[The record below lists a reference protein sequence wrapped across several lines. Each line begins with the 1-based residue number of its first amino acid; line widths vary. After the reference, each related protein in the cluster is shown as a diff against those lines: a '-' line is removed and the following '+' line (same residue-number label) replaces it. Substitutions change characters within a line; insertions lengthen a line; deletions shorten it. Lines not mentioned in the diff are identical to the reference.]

1 MSDIEPAPLTV
12 GGTVA
17 TAMVDDMQPQ
27 PPRDETPTATKVTK
41 KLTSPF
47 GRAMVW
53 LLALLWTVP
62 TFGLFITSF
71 RPEKEIKTTGW
82 WTFFSNP
89 TVTLENYK
97 SVLDY
102 TGGSGQPFSSYFW
115 NSVAI
120 TVPGAIIPIVVA
132 AFAAYALSWM
142 KFPGR
147 DAIFV
152 GIVALMVVPL
162 QMCLIPLLQ
171 FFTSDFSPLSGGI
184 PQIWVAHTIFAMPL
198 AIFLLRNFIGSLPS
212 EVIEAARVDGASH
225 MTIFTKLV
233 LPLSVPAIASIAIF
247 QFLWVWN
254 DLLVAK
260 VFGGGSKNAP
270 MTSALIDM
278 VGTKGNDWQLLTAG
292 AFISMI
298 VPLIVFLS
306 LQRYFV
312 RGLLAGSVK
321 G

>member
-1 MSDIEPAPLTV
+1 MAAVAVPETTSTV
-12 GGTVA
+12 KVK
-17 TAMVDDMQPQ
+17 
-27 PPRDETPTATKVTK
+27 DETPLATKITRHT
-41 KLTSPF
+41 TSPF
-47 GRAMVW
+47 GRIIVW
-53 LLALLWTVP
+53 VLAALWTVP

-82 WTFFSNP
+82 WTFFAHPKITSA
-89 TVTLENYK
+89 NY
-97 SVLDY
+97 SGVLNY
-102 TGGSGQPFSSYFW
+102 TGGSGRPFSNYFW
-115 NSVAI
+115 NSLAI
-120 TVPGAIIPIVVA
+120 TIPGAIIPIVVA
-132 AFAAYALSWM
+132 SFAAYALSWM
-142 KFPGR
+142 KFWGR
-147 DAIFV
+147 DGLFV

-162 QMCLIPLLQ
+162 QMCLIPLLR
-171 FFTSDFSPLSGGI
+171 FFTSDWSPLDGGI
-184 PQIWVAHTIFAMPL
+184 PQIWIAHSIFAMPL

-212 EVIEAARVDGASH
+212 EVIEAARVDGAAH
-225 MTIFTKLV
+225 MTIFARIV

-270 MTSALIDM
+270 LTSALIDM
-278 VGTKGNDWQLLTAG
+278 VGTKGSDWQLLTAG
-292 AFISMI
+292 AFVSMI

>member
-1 MSDIEPAPLTV
+1 MATTTLPATV
-12 GGTVA
+12 VA
-17 TAMVDDMQPQ
+17 PTDQ
-27 PPRDETPTATKVTK
+27 TPIATKITRK
-41 KLTSPF
+41 TTSPV
-47 GRAMVW
+47 GRIVVW
-53 LLALLWTVP
+53 ALAALWTVP
-62 TFGLFITSF
+62 TFGLFVTSF
-71 RPEKEIKTTGW
+71 RPEAEIKTTGW
-82 WTFFSNP
+82 WTFFTNP
-89 TVTLENYK
+89 SVTMKNYS
-97 SVLDY
+97 SVLEY
-102 TGGSGQPFSSYFW
+102 TGGSGKPFSNYFW
-115 NSVAI
+115 NSIAI
-120 TVPGAIIPIVVA
+120 TIPGAIIPIVVA
-132 AFAAYALSWM
+132 SFAAYALSWM
-142 KFPGR
+142 RFWGR
-147 DAIFV
+147 DWLFV

-162 QMCLIPLLQ
+162 QMCLIPLLK
-171 FFTSDFSPLSGGI
+171 FFTSGWSPLDGGV

-198 AIFLLRNFIGSLPS
+198 AIFLLRNFISSLPS

-225 MTIFTKLV
+225 MTIFTRIV

-270 MTSALIDM
+270 MTSALVDM

-292 AFISMI
+292 AFVSML

>member
-1 MSDIEPAPLTV
+1 M
-12 GGTVA
+12 A
-17 TAMVDDMQPQ
+17 TTTL
-27 PPRDETPTATKVTK
+27 PPTAIATPKDETPIATKVTK
-41 KLTSPF
+41 KITSPF
-47 GRAMVW
+47 GRTMVW
-53 LLALLWTVP
+53 LLAALWTVP
-62 TFGLFITSF
+62 TFGLFVTSF
-71 RPEKEIKTTGW
+71 RPETDIKTTGW
-82 WTFFSNP
+82 WTFFTDPN
-89 TVTLENYK
+89 VTFQNYS
-97 SVLDY
+97 SVLKY
-102 TGGSGQPFSSYFW
+102 TGGSGRPFSYFW
-115 NSVAI
+115 NSIAI
-120 TVPGAIIPIVVA
+120 TIPGAIIPIVVA

-142 KFPGR
+142 KFWGR
-147 DAIFV
+147 DTIFV
-152 GIVALMVVPL
+152 AIVALMVVPL
-162 QMCLIPLLQ
+162 QMCLIPLLK
-171 FFTSDFSPLSGGI
+171 FFTSDFSPLEGGV

-198 AIFLLRNFIGSLPS
+198 AIFLLRNFISSLPG

-225 MTIFTKLV
+225 MTIFARIV

-260 VFGGGSKNAP
+260 VFGGGSQNAP
-270 MTSALIDM
+270 MTSALVDM

-292 AFISMI
+292 AFVSML

>member
-1 MSDIEPAPLTV
+1 M
-12 GGTVA
+12 A
-17 TAMVDDMQPQ
+17 TTTL
-27 PPRDETPTATKVTK
+27 PPTAIATPKDETPIATKVTK
-41 KLTSPF
+41 KITSPF
-47 GRAMVW
+47 GRTMVW
-53 LLALLWTVP
+53 LLAALWTVP
-62 TFGLFITSF
+62 TFGLFVTSF
-71 RPEKEIKTTGW
+71 RPETDIKTTGW
-82 WTFFSNP
+82 WTFFTDPN
-89 TVTLENYK
+89 VTFQNYS
-97 SVLDY
+97 SVLKY
-102 TGGSGQPFSSYFW
+102 TGGSGRPFSNYFW
-115 NSVAI
+115 NSIAI
-120 TVPGAIIPIVVA
+120 TIPGAIIPIVVA

-142 KFPGR
+142 KFWGR
-147 DAIFV
+147 DTIFV
-152 GIVALMVVPL
+152 AIVALMVVPL
-162 QMCLIPLLQ
+162 QMCLIPLLK
-171 FFTSDFSPLSGGI
+171 FFTSDFSPLEGGV

-198 AIFLLRNFIGSLPS
+198 AIFLLRNFISSLPG

-225 MTIFTKLV
+225 MTIFARIV

-260 VFGGGSKNAP
+260 VFGGGSQNAP
-270 MTSALIDM
+270 MTSALVDM

-292 AFISMI
+292 AFVSML